1 MGASL
6 TREEAA
12 TRAEQIR
19 VEDYRVTVDL
29 SGAQNPE
36 STTFGSEV
44 TVRFTAEE
52 GAETFI
58 DFIHDTVTEVELN
71 GELLDVDDVVDG
83 DRIRLPELGQ
93 ANELR
98 VVGRALYSRS
108 GEGLHLSLIHI

>member
-52 GAETFI
+52 GA
-58 DFIHDTVTEVELN
+58 
-71 GELLDVDDVVDG
+71 
-83 DRIRLPELGQ
+83 
-93 ANELR
+93 
-98 VVGRALYSRS
+98 
-108 GEGLHLSLIHI
+108 